1 MVGWVPLGSTGLDGV
16 VPSSI
21 YRGNPSIVRL
31 SGGGR
36 GRVGEEKKQQV
47 KKPVPFF
54 QRPEQPKASEVVFLE
69 PVSMSVGDLAAKCT
83 EMQRLYFPQGINMQ
97 LPKRMIGKQ
106 KGDLHGGTLRCMI
119 EYEGV

>member
-1 MVGWVPLGSTGLDGV
+1 M
-16 VPSSI
+16 
-21 YRGNPSIVRL
+21 
-31 SGGGR
+31 
-36 GRVGEEKKQQV
+36 

-106 KGDLHGGTLRCMI
+106 KGDLHEHKPARVGALFWWHIAMHDAFKRM
-119 EYEGV
+119 GV